1 MRQNRTIERGVR
13 AFSSVDHVTASISSC
28 LASHSFPSLLLLRE
42 KGNPLLSRCV
52 SFLFSSLSHSLSPL
66 LSSPSFRRHDRV
78 SVPVDVTSTR
88 ISYTKKRHREEHG
101 ALPPG
106 PNSSTSSVLPFTV
119 SLLLL
124 TKPPA
129 FFSII
134 GRCPEPVSR
143 RMKFAGY
150 TVRLYTDVY
159 IFGNTVS

>member
-52 SFLFSSLSHSLSPL
+52 SFLFSSLSLA
-66 LSSPSFRRHDRV
+66 LSSPLFSFL
-78 SVPVDVTSTR
+78 PSTR
-88 ISYTKKRHREEHG
+88 SSQCTGRCYEYKNFVYEKKASG
-101 ALPPG
+101 GAWALPPG